1 MPEIDSSNVSSAT
14 RDIRNISSIVSTGQS
29 TWQRIYDT
37 IPPDQKYL
45 AQLGQQ
51 MEGLIITEQ
60 EVMRTNQ
67 AMRQSALEH
76 NAALKAQTL
85 SARAGK
91 LAFQALSAA
100 GNMLLFTAVMEGVQ
114 FVVNA
119 VDSWI
124 HADEIALEK
133 AEDAQSRIDD
143 LNSSYK
149 SHRDTAEE
157 LGASYDRLSKGV
169 DTTNNKNLSL
179 SDKDYKS
186 YLDITNQLAETF
198 PTLQNGIDDNGNAL
212 LTLGQN
218 GRTAAEDLEELLKAE
233 EELNGYKIS
242 QDLDTLLEGVSVK
255 VKEAET
261 DGTHYEDTLHSLEI
275 VKNLLEGNT
284 AIPEGEREPLD
295 IFRISGDLTNEAD
308 AMYYDAIYT
317 ALDEFNNSLDTDRQ
331 MQLGGL
337 LDPNSLMGV
346 GSDGKFDF
354 QINTAPLQS
363 EEKEMLFKK
372 IQTQPDN
379 SLKLIEEKINQELQ
393 EQKMTEKEAELAWKD
408 FLPSLETAMKSE
420 YAFKSLGENESGEG
434 IQDFV
439 LGWVSNLDKS
449 VVSEMENSGGAYEW
463 VRKSILLPLMDLD
476 ETDRQA
482 VANAYKSLL
491 TLNPDDL
498 SDQNQSKIDILT
510 GKIADKLGQE
520 KDEVRFN
527 LGFQIDEDWE
537 LKYNEAIKNAAEK
550 LGSTKGKMK
559 DVFADLGIDTSQE
572 VDIWNK
578 YTANATNMDEA
589 TEMYKNAEKPAP
601 LSFTEAWSS
610 LDTTEDESLKTLK
623 DDLLALAQAGQLT
636 VETFNAAKGSD
647 NFLANLGIE
656 PDNTNEIK
664 EVLSQV
670 NELVSSTD
678 QLASMEKGI
687 SGLTG
692 NLYAKQENPGS
703 AIGAETFAGMD
714 NGLKAQTAEWDNY
727 VNVLGNASSSLSEVQ
742 AATNKLANAYISS
755 NNFLAN
761 LTETNKGYYISQLDA
776 MGIDNAEEFVQ
787 QKLTEKYQIQDLSL
801 KALALT
807 KDGVNVHSRLAVYHL
822 LEEANATD
830 QVKYAI
836 LDCIVQEQIF
846 SENSGL
852 GVQEKITQLQLL
864 IDHFYGAADAAAF
877 ANAVTVG
884 NDGMGKGGA
893 QNHYETLTPKQ
904 KYEEIKE
911 KNKDKNQ
918 TPAQIRTLPRSGR
931 GGSGGSTPQK
941 TQTPETFNFI
951 ETAITRIKSRI
962 DEAKNAAKE
971 AFQSF
976 KDRGKSYA
984 NAIAEIGKQ
993 IDTQNKAEEKY
1004 LEKANSVKL
1013 DEKYVSQIQDGSL
1026 NIETIT
1032 DEDLKKRIREYK
1044 EWYEKALACR
1054 DAVRD
1059 LKKEQEAL
1067 ARERIELTIT
1077 KYDKLSAKAQANKDR
1092 SQANIEYKE
1101 ARGSMASAKDY
1112 AKINTANG
1120 KQISYY
1126 RSINAALSKLQKTV
1140 PKGSQAWR
1148 EYQERI
1154 DANNKSIVELKKNIF
1169 ETAAATAALAGK
1181 KAEKKAAKKDSRNE
1195 FLDAKLGNQTN
1206 TYTKNDIIN
1215 SKIQNIR
1222 NKKKFYNTA
1231 VSDDKKNIRKSS
1243 RKLKSFKQT
1252 SENKALLKK
1261 IRACVKSKKKISSNL
1276 LDAAAK
1282 LNDNGKLLAACTTYN
1297 AHREAL
1303 ERDRETV
1310 NLFAETSR
1318 TEIADLALEKFSNI
1332 SEKWDNTLYKNTQK
1346 ETELNSQLGI
1356 NESSSRKKDN
1366 LNIYQSLLANE
1377 ENKQQNL
1384 IKKRQELQKRLN
1396 KAVAAGNIKKDS
1408 SQWLQMTQ
1416 EIDGVTNAINEAA
1429 QSIIN
1434 YNKAY
1439 HSLQWEL
1446 FDDAMETMERINN
1459 EADYYIDMMADEEL
1473 TDKDTG
1479 SLTEYGK
1486 AALKLYQNNYQAYL
1500 AQAEQYK
1507 KEYAK
1512 LMEQIQKGELDGTD
1526 SDVIARKRELEDKI
1540 QEKNL
1545 AANQTLQKQKE
1556 LVKDLYDTQLE
1567 KISSLISKYKELM
1580 NTEKDAY
1587 EYQRTIEQKVK
1598 DLASLQKRMDA
1609 YSTNDDTEENRA
1621 RIQKIKMELAEA
1633 KQDLK
1638 DTQYD
1643 KYLSDTENML
1653 DEMYDD
1659 MESFFD
1665 EKLDNTDFIL
1675 ESIAELLGTD
1685 NEAIITTLKSID
1697 DGLSSTLA
1705 ELINGTQTN
1714 SQYASETTTEAKPA
1728 PPAQNTNGKN
1738 NEPPT
1743 GDKNTDKKKNSSQT
1757 KKSAQDNKS
1766 NQKKTTSKK
1775 TATDKKASS
1784 NKKAATIKSVTKKTQ
1799 TAEQIIT
1806 SKPGRYTKEVVI
1818 NTAPA
1823 KDTPKKPTET
1833 VLESLPPRRN
1843 ISEHQLKENLLG
1855 KAVINSD
1862 NPLLNFD
1869 PTALFQEAYLAPAQN
1884 SLPKTLP
1891 TQTGSMGMQNISIDL
1906 GGITMYGVNDPK
1918 TFGKQLREEICQNGQ
1933 TTKCITEAVISNA
1946 MGNGIGNAKFYQR

>member
-1 MPEIDSSNVSSAT
+1 MSSLVSA
-14 RDIRNISSIVSTGQS
+14 GQS
-29 TWQRIYDT
+29 TWQQLYDAK
-37 IPPDQKYL
+37 PADQKYL
-45 AQLGQQ
+45 VQLGQQ

-60 EVMRTNQ
+60 EVINANQ
-67 AMRQSALEH
+67 AMRKSALEH

-91 LAFQALSAA
+91 MAFQALAAA

-114 FVVNA
+114 YVVNA

-133 AEDAQSRIDD
+133 AESAQSRIDD

-149 SHRDTAEE
+149 SHRDAAEE

-198 PTLQNGIDDNGNAL
+198 PTLRNGIDDNGNAL
-212 LTLGQN
+212 LTLGRN
-218 GRTAAEDLEELLKAE
+218 GHTAAEDLEELLKAE

-242 QDLDTLLEGVSVK
+242 QDLDTLLKGVSVK

-261 DGTHYEDTLHSLEI
+261 DGTHYEDTLHSLESI
-275 VKNLLEGNT
+275 MNLMEGNIAT
-284 AIPEGEREPLD
+284 PDGEKEPLD
-295 IFRISGDLTNEAD
+295 IFRISGDLANEAD
-308 AMYYDAIYT
+308 SKYYEAIYDA
-317 ALDEFNNSLDTDRQ
+317 LEQFNNSLDTDRQ
-331 MQLGGL
+331 MQLNGL
-337 LDPNSLMGV
+337 LDPSSLMGV

-354 QINTAPLQS
+354 QLNTTPLHAKEKKQLFNIIKKQS
-363 EEKEMLFKK
+363 EGAIKF
-372 IQTQPDN
+372 
-379 SLKLIEEKINQELQ
+379 IEEKIDDETK
-393 EQKMTEKEAELAWKD
+393 EQKMADLEAELAWKD
-408 FLPSLETAMKSE
+408 FLPSLETATKSE
-420 YAFKSLGENESGEG
+420 SAFKSLGENESGED
-434 IQDFV
+434 IQNFV
-439 LGWVSNLDKS
+439 LGMVSNLDKS
-449 VVSEMENSGGAYEW
+449 VTQKMENSGGAYEW

-476 ETDRQA
+476 DSDRQ
-482 VANAYKSLL
+482 VIANAYKSLL

-498 SDQNQSKIDILT
+498 SNQNQSKIDRLT
-510 GKIADKLGQE
+510 GKIARKLGQKRE
-520 KDEVRFN
+520 DVRLN

-550 LGSTKGKMK
+550 FGSTESEMK
-559 DVFADLGIDTSQE
+559 DLFADLGIDTSQK

-578 YTANATNMDEA
+578 HTDNATNIGDA
-589 TEMYKNAEKPAP
+589 TELYKNAEKPTFP
-601 LSFTEAWSS
+601 SFTEVWAS
-610 LDTTEDESLKTLK
+610 LDTTEDASLKTTK

-636 VETFNAAKGSD
+636 METFRDTKGSD
-647 NFLANLGIE
+647 TFLANLGIE
-656 PDNTNEIK
+656 PDSTRK
-664 EVLSQV
+664 VQEVIGQV

-678 QLASMEKGI
+678 QLAAMEKGM

-692 NLYAKQENPGS
+692 NLYAKQQDPGS

-714 NGLKAQTAEWDNY
+714 SGLKAQTAEWDNY

-742 AATNKLANAYISS
+742 AATDKLATAYIGS

-776 MGIDNAEEFVQ
+776 MGIDNAEELVQ
-787 QKLTEKYQIQDLSL
+787 QKLTAKYQIEDLSL

-807 KDGVNVHSRLAVYHL
+807 KDGINEDSINSVINLMD
-822 LEEANATD
+822 EANAVD
-830 QVKYAI
+830 EVKYAI
-836 LDCIVQEQIF
+836 MDCIIQEQIF
-846 SENSGL
+846 SANSDL
-852 GVQEKITQLQLL
+852 GVNDKRDQLKEL
-864 IDHFYGAADAAAF
+864 IEYYYGAADAAAF
-877 ANAVTVG
+877 ANAVNVG
-884 NDGMGKGGA
+884 NDGTGKGGA
-893 QNHYETLTPKQ
+893 QNHYETLTPQQELKNL
-904 KYEEIKE
+904 EEAH
-911 KNKDKNQ
+911 KNEDK
-918 TPAQIRTLPRSGR
+918 TPIHLRTLPRASN
-931 GGSGGSTPQK
+931 GGSTPQK

-951 ETAITRIKSRI
+951 ETAITRVKSRI

-993 IDTQNKAEEKY
+993 INTQNKAEEKY
-1004 LEKANSVKL
+1004 LEKANSVGL
-1013 DEKYVSQIQDGSL
+1013 DGKYVSQIQNGSL
-1026 NIETIT
+1026 DIETIT

-1054 DAVRD
+1054 EAVRD

-1101 ARGSMASAKDY
+1101 ARGLMASAKDY
-1112 AKINTANG
+1112 AKINAANG

-1126 RSINAALSKLQKTV
+1126 RSMNAELSKLQKTV

-1148 EYQERI
+1148 EYQEKI

-1181 KAEKKAAKKDSRNE
+1181 KAEKRVAKKDSRIE
-1195 FLDAKLGNQTN
+1195 FLDAELGNETDTTAKN
-1206 TYTKNDIIN
+1206 TLIQGKMN
-1215 SKIQNIR
+1215 STR
-1222 NKKKFYNTA
+1222 AKKGFYKKA

-1243 RKLKSFKQT
+1243 QKLKNFKQT
-1252 SENKALLKK
+1252 SKNKTLLKK
-1261 IRACVKSKKKISSNL
+1261 IKACVKSKKKISASL
-1276 LDAAAK
+1276 LNAAAK
-1282 LNDNGKLLAACTTYN
+1282 LNDKGKLLAACTTYN
-1297 AHREAL
+1297 AHRDAL
-1303 ERDRETV
+1303 ERDRETA

-1318 TEIADLALEKFSNI
+1318 TEIANLALEKFSTI

-1346 ETELNSQLGI
+1346 ETELNSQLDI
-1356 NESSSRKKDN
+1356 NESSGRKKDN

-1384 IKKRQELQKRLN
+1384 IKKRQKLQKRLN
-1396 KAVAAGNIKKDS
+1396 AAVAAGNIKEDS

-1439 HSLQWEL
+1439 HSLQWNL
-1446 FDDAMETMERINN
+1446 FDDAMETMERLNT
-1459 EADYYIDMMADEEL
+1459 EADYYIEMMANEKL
-1473 TDKDTG
+1473 TDKDAG

-1486 AALKLYQNNYQAYL
+1486 ATLMLQQKNFQAYQK
-1500 AQAEQYK
+1500 QAEEYK

-1512 LMEQIQKGELDGTD
+1512 LMGQIQKGELNGADT
-1526 SDVIARKRELEDKI
+1526 DVIARKRELEDKI

-1556 LVKDLYDTQLE
+1556 LIKDLYDTQLE
-1567 KISSLISKYKELM
+1567 KVSSLISKYKELM

-1598 DLASLQKRMDA
+1598 DLATLQKRMDA

-1638 DTQYD
+1638 DAQYD

-1659 MESFFD
+1659 MEAFFD
-1665 EKLDNTDFIL
+1665 EKLDNTDIIL
-1675 ESIAELLGTD
+1675 ESIAELLGSD
-1685 NEAIITTLKSID
+1685 NESIITTLKSID
-1697 DGLSSTLA
+1697 DGLSSTLE
-1705 ELINGTQTN
+1705 ELIKGVQTN
-1714 SQYASETTTEAKPA
+1714 FPNASATTTAAAPA
-1728 PPAQNTNGKN
+1728 PPAQNANGKKPETPMAN
-1738 NEPPT
+1738 
-1743 GDKNTDKKKNSSQT
+1743 KNSAKNKNSSKGKKT
-1757 KKSAQDNKS
+1757 SNNKTSGKDKKTSSDKKSAIIKS
-1766 NQKKTTSKK
+1766 
-1775 TATDKKASS
+1775 AIKKA
-1784 NKKAATIKSVTKKTQ
+1784 Q
-1799 TAEQIIT
+1799 TAEQVLT
-1806 SKPGRYTKEVVI
+1806 SKPERYTKEVVY

-1823 KDTPKKPTET
+1823 KDTPKKPTAAA
-1833 VLESLPPRRN
+1833 LESLPSHRN
-1843 ISEHQLKENLLG
+1843 AAQRQIKENLLN
-1855 KAVINSD
+1855 KAVIDTN
-1862 NPLLNFD
+1862 NPLLNFE
-1869 PTALFQEAYLAPAQN
+1869 PLTLFQEASLAPVQD

-1891 TQTGSMGMQNISIDL
+1891 TLTGNMGNQNVSIDL

-1946 MGNGIGNAKFYQR
+1946 MGNGIGNARFYQR